1 MSLARLINSVP
12 RLASLVRSHGAAI
25 FVEVLVNFLLPFLV
39 YEWTYQAVGDFNAL
53 LYASAPP
60 IVWSLFEFVRRR
72 RVDVLSLFAI
82 AGIALSMLAF
92 VGGGS
97 VRLLQLRENLVT
109 IVIGLAFL
117 ASVIIGRP
125 LIYELAHAK
134 LLRDPQ
140 DAEVADAFAKDQGT
154 RRTMAVMT
162 VVCGL
167 VLMAEAILASLL
179 VFVMS
184 IANYLLV
191 SPILGY
197 GTMGAL
203 CLWAYWFGHR
213 TAPQDDRVGQIT
225 TPEQ

>member
-1 MSLARLINSVP
+1 M
-12 RLASLVRSHGAAI
+12 
-25 FVEVLVNFLLPFLV
+25 EVLVNFLAPFLV
-39 YEWTYQAVGDFNAL
+39 YEWTYEAAGDFNAL

-60 IVWSLFEFVRRR
+60 LVWSLFEFFRRR

-82 AGIALSMLAF
+82 AGIGLSMLAF

-109 IVIGLAFL
+109 AVIGLGFL
-117 ASVIIGRP
+117 VSVVIGRP

-134 LLRDPQ
+134 LLRDPE
-140 DAEVADAFAKDQGT
+140 DAEAADEFARDREA
-154 RRTMAVMT
+154 RRTMMVMT

-167 VLMAEAILASLL
+167 VLVLEAILASLL
-179 VFVMS
+179 VFVLS
-184 IANYLLV
+184 IADYLLV
-191 SPILGY
+191 SPILAY

-213 TAPQDDRVGQIT
+213 TQPPDDPAGEIPA
-225 TPEQ
+225 PEQ